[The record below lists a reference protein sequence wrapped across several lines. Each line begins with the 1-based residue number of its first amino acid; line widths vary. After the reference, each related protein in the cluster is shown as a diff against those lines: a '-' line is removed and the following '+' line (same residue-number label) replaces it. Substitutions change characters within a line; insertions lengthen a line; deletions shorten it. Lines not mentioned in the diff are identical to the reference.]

1 MKNNMK
7 KELEHKKVKKVNNS
21 ENIKK
26 EGIKKEKVKKSLS
39 RKEESLEIRKIH

>member
-26 EGIKKEKVKKSLS
+26 EGIKKEKVKKKLL
-39 RKEESLEIRKIH
+39 KNCHLEFLTYLL